1 MKHEER
7 KKLLD
12 QLEKLIEE
20 KEIMKTSA
28 FIGELMEIKDFED
41 VRSYDTI
48 RLTMLMK
55 KYDRMMEEIFD
66 GE

>member
-48 RLTMLMK
+48 RLTRLMK
-55 KYDRMMEEIFD
+55 RYDRMMEEVFD

>member
-1 MKHEER
+1 MRHEER

-48 RLTMLMK
+48 RLTRLMK

>member
-20 KEIMKTSA
+20 REIMKTSA
-28 FIGELMEIKDFED
+28 FIGQLMEIKDFED

-48 RLTMLMK
+48 RLTRLMK
-55 KYDRMMEEIFD
+55 RYDRMMEEVFD

>member
-48 RLTMLMK
+48 RLTRLMK
-55 KYDRMMEEIFD
+55 HYDRMMEEIFD

>member
-7 KKLLD
+7 KQLLD
-12 QLEKLIEE
+12 TLEKLIEE

-41 VRSYDTI
+41 IRNYDTI
-48 RLTMLMK
+48 RLTRLMK
-55 KYDRMMEEIFD
+55 RYDRMMEEVFD

>member
-12 QLEKLIEE
+12 QLEKMIEE

-48 RLTMLMK
+48 RLTRLMK
-55 KYDRMMEEIFD
+55 KYDRMMEEVFD

>member
-1 MKHEER
+1 MRHEER

-48 RLTMLMK
+48 RLTRLMK
-55 KYDRMMEEIFD
+55 RYDRMMEEVFD

>member
-12 QLEKLIEE
+12 QLEKMIEE

-41 VRSYDTI
+41 VRNYDTI
-48 RLTMLMK
+48 RLTRLMK
-55 KYDRMMEEIFD
+55 RYDRMMEEVFD

>member
-12 QLEKLIEE
+12 TLEKLIEE

-41 VRSYDTI
+41 VRNYDTI
-48 RLTMLMK
+48 RLTRLMK
-55 KYDRMMEEIFD
+55 KYDRMMEEVFD

>member
-1 MKHEER
+1 MRHEER

-48 RLTMLMK
+48 RLTRLMK
-55 KYDRMMEEIFD
+55 KYDRMMEEVFD

>member
-7 KKLLD
+7 KQLLD
-12 QLEKLIEE
+12 ELEKMIEE

-41 VRSYDTI
+41 VRNYDTI
-48 RLTMLMK
+48 RLTRLMK
-55 KYDRMMEEIFD
+55 KYDRMMEEVFD

>member
-7 KKLLD
+7 KQLLD
-12 QLEKLIEE
+12 ELEKMIEE

-48 RLTMLMK
+48 RLTRLMK
-55 KYDRMMEEIFD
+55 RYDRMMEEVFD